1 MQVFQDRCDS
11 ISELTGT
18 LDINTVDELRGIL
31 LASLERNTTIV
42 VDLSSVTSC
51 DAAGVQL
58 LFALAKSAELAGKT
72 FALGATSEA
81 LVRDCAKLGI
91 DLARSMDTYACSDKA
106 PDLGG
111 GKPAQ
116 GAKKSENLVGEM
128 RDA

>member
-1 MQVFQDRCDS
+1 MQVFQDQR
-11 ISELTGT
+11 EPTLKLTGA

-31 LASLERNTTIV
+31 IASLERNATIV
-42 VDLSSVTSC
+42 VDLCSVTSC

-81 LVRDCAKLGI
+81 LVRDCANLGI
-91 DLARSMDTYACSDKA
+91 DLARSMDTYASTDKA

-111 GKPAQ
+111 GEPAQ
-116 GAKKSENLVGEM
+116 GAKKPANLIGEM
-128 RDA
+128 CNA